1 MSDALQRLLE
11 GPPLEA
17 TAFPPNSRYHGITT
31 LQIAAPDGTAI
42 VYLKRRFIPQQERY
56 AVIGVHLVT
65 EGERIDN
72 ITARYLGDPELFWR
86 LCDANGVIDPDV
98 LTDRV
103 GSEILIT
110 LPAAVPGSANG

>member
-1 MSDALQRLLE
+1 MSTDALQRLLE

-17 TAFPPNSRYHGITT
+17 TAFPQNSRYSGLGT

-42 VYLKRRFIPQQERY
+42 VYLKRRFVPSPERF
-56 AVIGVHLVT
+56 VVVGVHLVS

-86 LCDANGVIDPDV
+86 IADANRVLDADE
-98 LTDRV
+98 LTDV
-103 GSEILIT
+103 IGGEIVIT
-110 LPAAVPGSANG
+110 LPDGIPGSTR